1 MIDYFEGR
9 IVRLEND
16 KIVIGVGRVGY
27 CLLMPPTSIATL
39 SEGETAQIFSHL
51 IIRDDTLV
59 LYGFLSPNERSL
71 FQLLLAVPQ
80 VGPRLALETVS
91 SLSPAQFTHVL
102 NEGDLTRLMEIKGIG
117 RKTAQRILIE
127 LREKVITD
135 GTEASSLL
143 PLRAEQER
151 ALQVLTSKSLG
162 FSSSEARRA
171 IEQVQNDELT
181 LEEIVR
187 QALSNMGR

>member
-39 SEGETAQIFSHL
+39 NEGETAQIFSHL

-91 SLSPAQFTHVL
+91 SLSPAQFAHVL

-135 GTEASSLL
+135 GTKASSLL

-162 FSSSEARRA
+162 FSASEARRA

>member
-1 MIDYFEGR
+1 VIDYFEGR

-16 KIVIGVGRVGY
+16 KIVIDVGRIGY

-39 SEGETAQIFSHL
+39 NKGEAVQIFSHL

-102 NEGDLTRLMEIKGIG
+102 NKGDLARLMEIKGIG

-127 LREKVITD
+127 LREKVIKD
-135 GTEASSLL
+135 GIEVSRFL

-171 IEQVQNDELT
+171 IEQVQNNELT

>member
-16 KIVIGVGRVGY
+16 KIVIDVGRVGY

-39 SEGETAQIFSHL
+39 NKGEAVQIFSHL

-102 NEGDLTRLMEIKGIG
+102 NKGDLARLMEIKGIG

-127 LREKVITD
+127 LREKVIKD
-135 GTEASSLL
+135 GIEVSRFL

-171 IEQVQNDELT
+171 IEQVQNNELT

>member
-16 KIVIGVGRVGY
+16 KIVIDVGRVGY
-27 CLLMPPTSIATL
+27 CLLMPPTAIATL
-39 SEGETAQIFSHL
+39 TQGEAAQIFSHL

-91 SLSPAQFTHVL
+91 SLSPAQFAHVL
-102 NEGDLTRLMEIKGIG
+102 NKGDLARLMEIKGIG

-127 LREKVITD
+127 LREKVIKD
-135 GTEASSLL
+135 GTEVSSLL
-143 PLRAEQER
+143 PLGAEQER
-151 ALQVLTSKSLG
+151 ALQILTSKSLG
-162 FSSSEARRA
+162 FSASEARRA
-171 IEQVQNDELT
+171 IEQVQNDKLT
-181 LEEIVR
+181 LAEIVR
-187 QALSNMGR
+187 QALANMGR

>member
-16 KIVIGVGRVGY
+16 KIVIDVGRIGY

-39 SEGETAQIFSHL
+39 NKGEAVQIFSHL

-102 NEGDLTRLMEIKGIG
+102 NKGDLARLMEIKGIG

-127 LREKVITD
+127 LREKVIKD
-135 GTEASSLL
+135 GIEVSRFL

-171 IEQVQNDELT
+171 IEQVQNNELT